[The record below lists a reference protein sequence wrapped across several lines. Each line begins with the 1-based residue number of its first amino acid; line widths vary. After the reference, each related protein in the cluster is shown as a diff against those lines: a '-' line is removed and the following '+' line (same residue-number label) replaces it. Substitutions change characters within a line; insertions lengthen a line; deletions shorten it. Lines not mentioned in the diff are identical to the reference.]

1 MGLGFRTGRVSG
13 TLGNIGCQQTAIS
26 NTHRNFSKQNTLN
39 SRSLKTAVDNLFGKA
54 GSRLSGVSRQALQRK
69 ILQHEFHS
77 HEADGKLTTTL
88 SPGLHAKQISGAG
101 TPPNAERMRLACDRE
116 NMPPVNANCH
126 GHLVQC
132 LLRQGEQCLRASVD
146 VPNLPMP
153 YSGKL
158 TTGLG
163 GWPKAQQR
171 HLSPSSDGSSVNQPS
186 CCWIRSN
193 SSP

>member
-1 MGLGFRTGRVSG
+1 MGLGLRTCRVSG
-13 TLGNIGCQQTAIS
+13 TLANIGCQQTAIP
-26 NTHRNFSKQNTLN
+26 NTHRNFSRQNTLN

-54 GSRLSGVSRQALQRK
+54 GVSGQVLQRK

-77 HEADGKLTTTL
+77 HEADGKRTTQL
-88 SPGLHAKQISGAG
+88 SPGLHAKQIFGAG
-101 TPPNAERMRLACDRE
+101 TPPNADRMRLARDRE
-116 NMPPVNANCH
+116 NIPPVHANCH
-126 GHLVQC
+126 GHLVLC
-132 LLRQGEQCLRASVD
+132 LLRQGERCLRASLD

-153 YSGKL
+153 YNGKL

-186 CCWIRSN
+186 CCWKRSN